1 MIYVLKFGASF
12 LLLPGIFI
20 VLFAVLGAMLY
31 RRGLKKYASIILVLT
46 MALYLLSTSLV
57 AERTLGSLESVYEP
71 PSNPQGDAI
80 IMLGGGALKD
90 TPDVG
95 GIGTLCSSPSGRL
108 LATVRLYH
116 MLHVPVVLSGGQVY
130 EDSGP
135 EAEIARRILMDMGVP
150 EKDILVENKSLNTRQ
165 NAVFTRPILRDNGI
179 EHPIL
184 VTSAF
189 HMDRSVLNFQKEGI
203 EVVPYPTDYMI
214 NRQHVFHYNK
224 LMPQASALAMNSLV
238 MQERLRWMIT
248 NYLE

>member
-20 VLFAVLGAMLY
+20 VLFAVLGVMLY

-71 PSNPQGDAI
+71 PANPQGDAI

>member
-1 MIYVLKFGASF
+1 MVYVLKFGASF

-20 VLFAVLGAMLY
+20 VLFAIVGVMLY
-31 RRGLKKYASIILVLT
+31 RQGLKKFSAMVLVLT
-46 MALYLLSTSLV
+46 LMLYLMSTSLV
-57 AERTLGSLESVYEP
+57 AERTLGSLENVYEP
-71 PSNPQGDAI
+71 PANPQGDAI

-95 GIGTLCSSPSGRL
+95 GTGTLCSSPSARL
-108 LATVRLYH
+108 LTTVRLYH

-135 EAEIARRILMDMGVP
+135 EAEIARRILIDMGVP
-150 EKDILVENKSLNTRQ
+150 EQDILVENKSINTRE
-165 NAVFTRPILRDNGI
+165 NAVFTSRILKDKNL

-189 HMDRSVLNFQKEGI
+189 HMNRSVLNFQKEGVD
-203 EVVPYPTDYMI
+203 VVPYPTDYMI

-224 LMPQASALAMNSLV
+224 LMPQASALYMNSLV
-238 MQERLRWMIT
+238 MQERLRWMVT